1 MMFADVTGVRTFS
14 VLWAGWVK
22 ASEEASNID
31 TSSTKGYY
39 GVRVLQAALFGA
51 GMVVSAA
58 ESIGLQQPTDI
69 SF

>member
-1 MMFADVTGVRTFS
+1 MFAWVPL
-14 VLWAGWVK
+14 VLTLWYRLAGWVK
-22 ASEEASNID
+22 ASEEATNID

-39 GVRVLQAALFGA
+39 GVKVLQAALIAA

-58 ESIGLQQPTDI
+58 ESIGLKQPADI